1 MKFLPEIVIGHHNG
15 GQKVKNA
22 AERILVQIGHIY
34 ADRKPFLTK
43 KHLYVGFRRA
53 ISCADRFSERRFGQF
68 RRTNGFRMSHIS
80 IHFDRK
86 FRSVNFGSSIL
97 LSRQRNSNWT
107 TATMQEHFDFAFPNF
122 ELLKK
127 GFSNP
132 FCGSSSREIES
143 LLSYL
148 LEWKAPM
155 QRERK
160 ASKELLS
167 LLCDRIGFEEVQKFI
182 PESYGHVM
190 RNLRKQHR
198 RTESQMETSYGP
210 TEMEIPSKTDK
221 ARTKSLYSKTESRGA
236 SLGNTWKSKSVRS
249 QQPSSIPDS
258 GKREISKII

>member
-1 MKFLPEIVIGHHNG
+1 MLGSGGRFHVLIDFLKDGLDSSEEPMVSGCLTSLS
-15 GQKVKNA
+15 
-22 AERILVQIGHIY
+22 ILIENFEVLISDHLSFFLDKGIQIGQQQ
-34 ADRKPFLTK
+34 RCKNT
-43 KHLYVGFRRA
+43 
-53 ISCADRFSERRFGQF
+53 
-68 RRTNGFRMSHIS
+68 
-80 IHFDRK
+80 
-86 FRSVNFGSSIL
+86 SIL
-97 LSRQRNSNWT
+97 LSQILS
-107 TATMQEHFDFAFPNF
+107 F
-122 ELLKK
+122 LKK
-127 GFSNP
+127 VSQTL
-132 FCGSSSREIES
+132 SVDLLRERLRV